1 MGIPL
6 GISLGKSLQ
15 LLRNENAVIVH
26 PICAIWAHLAHLI
39 DQSDCKMT
47 TSYTINIYYC
57 MTGRAIWGNIQF
69 EAGSIGPSAARD
81 NTEAEN

>member
-26 PICAIWAHLAHLI
+26 PTCAIWAHLAHLI

-47 TSYTINIYYC
+47 TSHTIKNNIIVDVFFYSLN
-57 MTGRAIWGNIQF
+57 TAW
-69 EAGSIGPSAARD
+69 EAVD
-81 NTEAEN
+81 NNYRYLA

>member
-26 PICAIWAHLAHLI
+26 PTCAIWAHLAHLF

-47 TSYTINIYYC
+47 TSHTIKDINF
-57 MTGRAIWGNIQF
+57 GAD
-69 EAGSIGPSAARD
+69 S
-81 NTEAEN
+81 

>member
-15 LLRNENAVIVH
+15 LLRNVNAVIVH
-26 PICAIWAHLAHLI
+26 PTCAIWAHLAHLI

-47 TSYTINIYYC
+47 TSHTIIII
-57 MTGRAIWGNIQF
+57 MQ
-69 EAGSIGPSAARD
+69 
-81 NTEAEN
+81 

>member
-26 PICAIWAHLAHLI
+26 PTCAIWAHLAHLF

-47 TSYTINIYYC
+47 TSHTIII
-57 MTGRAIWGNIQF
+57 MHV
-69 EAGSIGPSAARD
+69 
-81 NTEAEN
+81 